1 MVVACEWTEVKLEN
15 VYTFI
20 CRSEDLT
27 TVTGCTAHKGC
38 KGHHIMDQNRT
49 AYMIPFGFATGDE
62 QRYSDAAMVNSGVCS
77 GDKTAR
83 DVANYC
89 LDRIRGK
96 RVIPRKQCNS
106 TRPPNTMRFVESL

>member
-1 MVVACEWTEVKLEN
+1 MNTNSVEDERLFLVRRVARPGATITQASVVVACEWTEVKLEN

-62 QRYSDAAMVNSGVCS
+62 QGSVTRPWSTPGLAAG
-77 GDKTAR
+77 
-83 DVANYC
+83 
-89 LDRIRGK
+89 
-96 RVIPRKQCNS
+96 
-106 TRPPNTMRFVESL
+106 TRPPATSRTTA